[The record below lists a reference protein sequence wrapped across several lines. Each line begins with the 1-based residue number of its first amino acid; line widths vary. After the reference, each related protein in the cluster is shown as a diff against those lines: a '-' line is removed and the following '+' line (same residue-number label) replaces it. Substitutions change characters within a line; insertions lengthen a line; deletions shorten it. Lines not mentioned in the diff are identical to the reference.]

1 MRARLKG
8 DLATIKGYSYVMY
21 AWRGVGEV
29 PGPGNNALRNKDV
42 FPFFEIPSRW
52 FWFQNIFVE
61 RNTETSICTF
71 GGPLRLHVVPTPC
84 T

>member
-1 MRARLKG
+1 MRARLKR

-21 AWRGVGEV
+21 AWRGAGEV

-42 FPFFEIPSRW
+42 FPFFEIVVG
-52 FWFQNIFVE
+52 FGFKNVFVE

-71 GGPLRLHVVPTPC
+71 GGPVRLHVVPTPC
-84 T
+84 I

>member
-29 PGPGNNALRNKDV
+29 PGPGTNALRNKDV
-42 FPFFEIPSRW
+42 FPFFEIVVG
-52 FWFQNIFVE
+52 FGFKIF
-61 RNTETSICTF
+61 S
-71 GGPLRLHVVPTPC
+71 
-84 T
+84 